1 MRYQIEISGMHCMGC
16 SSLISMTMN
25 ESGLDNIIIDLKT
38 GTAVFESSMKED
50 YLVKKLLNKVFTD
63 IPGYSYKN
71 MKTLEIKT
79 QQAIDIRE

>member
-1 MRYQIEISGMHCMGC
+1 
-16 SSLISMTMN
+16 
-25 ESGLDNIIIDLKT
+25 
-38 GTAVFESSMKED
+38 MKED